1 MRQTIRPQR
10 VIENSPLKNSL
21 LVAALTHVPN
31 ADAAKRRG
39 TAFAHSNRKF
49 MEVPMDALELLKQDH
64 QKVKELF
71 KQGQQTE
78 DRKQQKQ
85 IFKEIKAELET
96 HARIE
101 ETIFYP
107 AMQEHDELKDMVLE
121 SLEEHKQLK
130 TVLRELGKLAASSER
145 FKPKFKVLMD
155 DVKHHAEEEE
165 EGKMF
170 PKIRNLVKG
179 DELRQLGEEL
189 EAAKHKRLRKAS

>member
-1 MRQTIRPQR
+1 MQM
-10 VIENSPLKNSL
+10 
-21 LVAALTHVPN
+21 
-31 ADAAKRRG
+31 AAKRRG

-78 DRKQQKQ
+78 DKKQQKQ
-85 IFKEIKAELET
+85 IFKEIKSELET

-107 AMQEHDELKDMVLE
+107 AMEEHDELKDMVLE
-121 SLEEHKQLK
+121 SLEEHRQMK
-130 TVLRELGKLAASSER
+130 TVLRELGKLSASSER

-170 PKIRNLVKG
+170 PKIRKLIKE
-179 DELRQLGEEL
+179 DELEQLGEEL

>member
-1 MRQTIRPQR
+1 
-10 VIENSPLKNSL
+10 
-21 LVAALTHVPN
+21 
-31 ADAAKRRG
+31 
-39 TAFAHSNRKF
+39 
-49 MEVPMDALELLKQDH
+49 MDALELLKQDH

-78 DRKQQKQ
+78 DKKQQKQ
-85 IFKEIKAELET
+85 IFKEIKSELET

-130 TVLRELGKLAASSER
+130 TVLRELGKLSASSER

-170 PKIRNLVKG
+170 PKIRNSIKG
-179 DELRQLGEEL
+179 DELKQLGEEL